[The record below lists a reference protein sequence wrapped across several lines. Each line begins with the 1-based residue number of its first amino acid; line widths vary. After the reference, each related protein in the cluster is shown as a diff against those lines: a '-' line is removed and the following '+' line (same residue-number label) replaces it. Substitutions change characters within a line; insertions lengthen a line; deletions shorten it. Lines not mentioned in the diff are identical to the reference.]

1 LQSYENPEYKN
12 GQRFLPPEALGEVT
26 IISNIS
32 NNKNKKKK
40 TTTTMPTTT
49 TTTYIHIYIHI
60 FIYIIY
66 IYIYKY
72 VYFNQISETPSLVE
86 TI

>member
-40 TTTTMPTTT
+40 TTTTTMPTTT
-49 TTTYIHIYIHI
+49 TTTYIHIYI
-60 FIYIIY
+60 Y
-66 IYIYKY
+66 IYLFI
-72 VYFNQISETPSLVE
+72 
-86 TI
+86 